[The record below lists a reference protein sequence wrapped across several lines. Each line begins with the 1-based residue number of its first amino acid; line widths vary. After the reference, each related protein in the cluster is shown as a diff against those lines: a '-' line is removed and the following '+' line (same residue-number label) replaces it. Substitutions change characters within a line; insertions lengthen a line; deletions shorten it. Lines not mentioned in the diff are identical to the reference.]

1 MLSGGDRTVTW
12 LCDVGWLVIEE
23 SLEGYKPCT
32 GMGKTRTGMDY
43 GGLNE
48 LLSDLSRQE
57 DQDPGDI

>member
-1 MLSGGDRTVTW
+1 MTW